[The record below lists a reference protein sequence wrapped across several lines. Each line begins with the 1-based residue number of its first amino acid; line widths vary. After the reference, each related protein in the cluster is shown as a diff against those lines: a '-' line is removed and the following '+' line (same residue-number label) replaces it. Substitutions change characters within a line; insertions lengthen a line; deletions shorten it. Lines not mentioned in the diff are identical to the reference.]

1 MVRPQFFHA
10 VLGDSFCCDSY
21 DRLFRRLFVLDLP
34 IALRSSVSLLDVR
47 VCYAPILLLP
57 LCVGVIHKDEFEHFA
72 QLLLLDYLAI
82 AVLCAE
88 R

>member
-1 MVRPQFFHA
+1 MLRFFFF
-10 VLGDSFCCDSY
+10 L
-21 DRLFRRLFVLDLP
+21 
-34 IALRSSVSLLDVR
+34 
-47 VCYAPILLLP
+47 
-57 LCVGVIHKDEFEHFA
+57 LCVGVTHKDEFGHFA